1 MGWTAAD
8 FVDGGSGPAILARM
22 DQPSPATPVTRSPV
36 IGSAVPRKDAAEKVR
51 GRARYIDDL
60 KYPGMLHGA
69 TVRTRAAGGRL
80 LGIDFDPAVDWSS
93 FVVVTAADI
102 PGANSTGMLDGD
114 QPVLAADRFRHSA
127 EPVALIAHPD
137 RARLREALAA
147 IRVREDAQPRPLFDI
162 DASLAAGGGLCPGN
176 TFRDYLMSHGDLAA
190 GEAQA
195 EVVFEGRFE
204 TGAQEHVYIEPQG
217 MIAHVDA
224 AGVLVVEGS
233 MQCPYYVLDT
243 LAAVTAR
250 SAGELRVV
258 QRTTGGGFGGKEEY
272 PSHIAA
278 HAALLTLAAGGR
290 PVKLVYDRA
299 EDMLA
304 TPKRHPSRTQVRV
317 GARRDGRLT
326 FVDIDFALDGGAY
339 STLSPVVLSRGVIHA
354 PGPYR
359 CPSAR
364 VRGRAVA
371 TNHPP
376 NGAFRGFGAPQSIFA
391 IEQAMDGLAR
401 QLGISP
407 LALRQINMLRPGDVS
422 VAGQAIDS
430 ATDFDAVLAQAL
442 AESDYL
448 ARQARHA
455 AFNATGGRLRRGIG
469 LATFHHG
476 AGFTG
481 NGEVVLA
488 SEAAVRARR
497 DGQVEVLASSSE
509 MGQGNTTTLCQIA
522 ADALGLPVE
531 RVTQAPVDTQE
542 VPDSG
547 PTVASRTCM
556 VVGLIVEQAAR
567 QLRARLIDEA
577 ALAREDMSAEGF
589 AAACARWFDAR
600 ADAPALEVHAR
611 YEPPAGVMW
620 DETTFQGS
628 PYAGYAWATYVA
640 EVEVDLLT
648 GEATLLDFVA
658 VQEVGRV
665 VNPVIAAGQV
675 EGGVAQAI
683 GFALYE
689 KVVRGAQGEMANNR
703 ITNYII
709 PTSADVPPIRV
720 FFQEQRAGT
729 GPAGAKGLGELPMD
743 GPGPAIV
750 SALNAALEG
759 TGAMPLSRLPAMPE
773 DILEATAG
781 VHRTGEAA

>member
-1 MGWTAAD
+1 
-8 FVDGGSGPAILARM
+8 M
-22 DQPSPATPVTRSPV
+22 DQPQPLSQRTRASV
-36 IGSAVPRKDAAEKVR
+36 GASARRKDAADKVR
-51 GRARYIDDL
+51 GRAQYIDDL
-60 KYPGMLHGA
+60 SYPGMLHGA

-80 LGIDFDPAVDWSS
+80 LGIEFDPAIDWSS
-93 FVVVTAADI
+93 FVVVTARDI
-102 PGANSTGMLDGD
+102 PGANSTGMLDAD
-114 QPVLAADRFRHSA
+114 QPVLAAERFRHSA
-127 EPVALIAHPD
+127 EPVALIAHAD
-137 RARLREALAA
+137 RARLREALSA
-147 IRVREDAQPRPLFDI
+147 IRVLEEPEPNPLFDI

-176 TFRDYLMSHGDLAA
+176 TFRDYRMCHGDLAR
-190 GEAQA
+190 GEAEA

-217 MIAHVDA
+217 MIARIDA

-243 LAAVTAR
+243 LVAVTGR
-250 SAGELRVV
+250 SAGQLRVV

-272 PSHIAA
+272 PSHIAS
-278 HAALLTLAAGGR
+278 HAALLALAAGGR

-304 TPKRHPSRTQVRV
+304 TPKRHPSRTHVRL

-326 FVDIDFALDGGAY
+326 FIDIDFALDGGAY

-359 CPSAR
+359 CAAAQ

-371 TNHPP
+371 THHPP

-401 QLGISP
+401 ALGMSP
-407 LALRQINMLRPGDVS
+407 LALRQVNMLRPGDVS
-422 VAGQAIDS
+422 VAGQSIDAS
-430 ATDFDAVLAQAL
+430 TDFDAVLAQAL
-442 AESDYL
+442 AESDFL
-448 ARQARHA
+448 AREARHT
-455 AFNATGGRLRRGIG
+455 AFNAAGGRLRRGIG

-488 SEAAVRARR
+488 SEAAVRAGR
-497 DGQVEVLASSSE
+497 DGRVEVLASSSE

-522 ADALGLPVE
+522 ADALGLPLE
-531 RVTQAPVDTQE
+531 QVTQAPVDTHD

-567 QLRARLIDEA
+567 RLRAMLIDEA
-577 ALAREDMSAEGF
+577 GLDRDDASAEGF
-589 AAACARWFDAR
+589 AAACARWLR
-600 ADAPALEVHAR
+600 AHPEATGIEAHAR
-611 YEPPAGVMW
+611 YEPPAGTVW

-628 PYAGYAWATYVA
+628 PYAGYAWASYVA

-689 KVVRGAQGEMANNR
+689 KVVRGASGEMVNNR

-743 GPGPAIV
+743 GPGPAII
-750 SALNAALEG
+750 SAINAALVG
-759 TGAMPLSRLPAMPE
+759 TGAASLDRLPAMPE
-773 DILEATAG
+773 DILGALAGSTQARATA
-781 VHRTGEAA
+781 